1 MTGGAPLIVSYS
13 GIRGIV
19 GESLT
24 PDVAARYARAF
35 GRMIAARHRVP
46 TILLGRDTRASGPA
60 LLAGAVRG
68 LAPFGAL
75 VDLGVVATPTLQHAL
90 GVFDAQAA
98 LCITASHNPSQWNGM
113 KLFLAPERVVLDGA
127 HIRELRGLVD
137 AEDTPVAD
145 ATHAVPSDRHDDALR
160 VHVERVCAHLDIER
174 IRAAR
179 LRVAFDPGGG
189 AGFEVTRRL
198 LVALGCEAVHVASTR
213 ESEPLAEHLGELRR
227 AVVAERCDLGV
238 AQDLDA
244 DRLALVAADGS
255 APGEELT
262 LVLAVDHLLA
272 RSTGWGT
279 PASPGGAG
287 AAERVVVKN
296 VATTRAVDDIAAR
309 HGARLVET
317 AVGEVNLS
325 RALAQEVALGH
336 VAFGGEGNGG
346 VIFPPLHLGRDSITG
361 IGLVLER
368 LAAGGGAPLHAHL
381 AAMPRY
387 FAHKRKAALDP
398 ARSRQ
403 DALAALLAAVET
415 SFPDAVEVSRLDGLR
430 VRFADGSWVGVRPS
444 NTEPVVRLVAE
455 SPLSA
460 WADEAIARLE
470 RIARASD
477 RPRVP

>member
-1 MTGGAPLIVSYS
+1 MTSPAPLIVSYS

-19 GESLT
+19 GQSLT
-24 PDVAARYARAF
+24 PEVAARYARAF
-35 GRMIAARHRVP
+35 GRMIAARHRTP

-60 LLAGAVRG
+60 LLTGAARG
-68 LAPFGAL
+68 LASFGTL

-90 GVFDAQAA
+90 GVFDVHAA
-98 LCITASHNPSQWNGM
+98 LCITASHNPSEWNGM

-127 HIRELRGLVD
+127 QVRELRGLVD
-137 AEDTPVAD
+137 ADQSSVAS
-145 ATHAVPSDRHDDALR
+145 AEAVAPIDRHDDAVR
-160 VHVERVCAHLDIER
+160 VHVERVCAQLDVGR

-198 LVALGCEAVHVASTR
+198 LDVLGCEGVHVASTR

-227 AVVAERCDLGV
+227 VVVAERCDLGV

-262 LVLAVDHLLA
+262 LVLVVDHLLA
-272 RSTGWGT
+272 RGTGWGWQT
-279 PASPGGAG
+279 PVPGAG
-287 AAERVVVKN
+287 AIGAERVVVKN
-296 VATTRAVDDIAAR
+296 VATTRAVNDVVRR
-309 HGARLVET
+309 HSARLVET

-325 RALAQEVALGH
+325 RALAHEAALGH

-346 VIFPPLHLGRDSITG
+346 VIFPPLHLGRDSVTG

-368 LAAGGGAPLHAHL
+368 LAVGGGAPLLEHL

-387 FAHKRKAALDP
+387 YAHKRKAALDP
-398 ARSRQ
+398 TRSRD
-403 DALAALLAAVET
+403 DAVAALLTAVEA
-415 SFPDAVEVSRLDGLR
+415 SFPGAADVSRLDGLR
-430 VRFADGSWVGVRPS
+430 VGFADGSWVGVRPS

-455 SPLSA
+455 SPVAA

-470 RIARASD
+470 RVASRAR
-477 RPRVP
+477 

>member
-1 MTGGAPLIVSYS
+1 MTSRAPLIVSYS

-19 GESLT
+19 GDSLT
-24 PDVAARYARAF
+24 DEVTARYAHAF
-35 GRMIAARHRVP
+35 GRMIAARHHAP

-98 LCITASHNPSQWNGM
+98 LCITASHNPSEWNGM

-127 HIRELRGLVD
+127 QVRELRGLVD
-137 AEDTPVAD
+137 EDERPTASTAGAPI
-145 ATHAVPSDRHDDALR
+145 DRHDDAVR
-160 VHVERVCAHLDIER
+160 VHVERVCAHLDVER

-179 LRVAFDPGGG
+179 FRVAFDPGGG

-198 LVALGCEAVHVASTR
+198 LDVLGCEAVHVASTR

-227 AVVAERCDLGV
+227 AVVAERCHLGV

-272 RSTGWGT
+272 RGAAPGT
-279 PASPGGAG
+279 LAAPTAGHGGT
-287 AAERVVVKN
+287 AERVVVKN
-296 VATTRAVDDIAAR
+296 VATTRAVDDIAR
-309 HGARLVET
+309 QHGARLVET

-346 VIFPPLHLGRDSITG
+346 VIFPPLHLGRDSVTG

-368 LAAGGGAPLHAHL
+368 LAVGGGAPLLAHL
-381 AAMPRY
+381 TAMPRY
-387 FAHKRKAALDP
+387 VAHKRKAALDP
-398 ARSRQ
+398 ARSRD
-403 DALAALLAAVET
+403 DAVAALLIAVEAE
-415 SFPDAVEVSRLDGLR
+415 FAGAADVSRLDGLR
-430 VRFADGSWVGVRPS
+430 VRFADGSWIGVRPS

-455 SPLSA
+455 SPSAA
-460 WADEAIARLE
+460 WADDAIARLE
-470 RIARASD
+470 RIAR
-477 RPRVP
+477 PR